1 MPEMPPNDIQKP
13 RLIIAFDIDNTICER
28 KLGDLTYATV
38 VPFPAAI
45 EVLKDL
51 RAKGHTIILHTGRH
65 MKTCNGNQGQVF
77 AKQGKI
83 LLDWLEKWD
92 IPYDEI
98 WWSKPH
104 ADLFIDDA
112 AHHHTDWSSTVE
124 AINERIKKG
133 PRGPENP

>member
-1 MPEMPPNDIQKP
+1 MIF
-13 RLIIAFDIDNTICER
+13 AFDLDGTICEN
-28 KLGDLTYATV
+28 KTGDLTYATV
-38 VPFPAAI
+38 LPFPAAI
-45 EVLKDL
+45 AVLKDL
-51 RAKGHTIILHTGRH
+51 KSQGHTIILHTGRH
-65 MKTCNGNQGQVF
+65 MKTCGGNQGQIL
-77 AKQGKI
+77 AKQGKV

-112 AHHHTDWSSTVE
+112 VHKHTDWASSIE
-124 AINERIKKG
+124 AINERIRKG